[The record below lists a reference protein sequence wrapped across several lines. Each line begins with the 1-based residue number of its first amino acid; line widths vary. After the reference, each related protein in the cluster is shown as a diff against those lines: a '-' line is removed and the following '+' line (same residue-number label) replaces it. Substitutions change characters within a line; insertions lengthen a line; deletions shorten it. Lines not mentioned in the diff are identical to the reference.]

1 MRLQNNSKQTAV
13 EKYNTGK
20 QNKKKQPQ
28 NNEITTKKKKAI
40 LN

>member
-20 QNKKKQPQ
+20 QNKK
-28 NNEITTKKKKAI
+28 NNPKTMK
-40 LN
+40 